1 MTDPIQILLA
11 VVVTALTIMLIIVG
25 IELLRVLK
33 EARKTMERTNRI
45 LDDVETISSS
55 VSGPVSKFSNL
66 IQGMQQGAS
75 VINTITRILDK
86 RFGKSE
92 KSE

>member
-25 IELLRVLK
+25 IELLQVLK
-33 EARKTMERTNRI
+33 EARKTLKRTNAI
-45 LDDVETISSS
+45 LDDIETISSS

-66 IQGMQQGAS
+66 IQGMQQGAT
-75 VINTITRILDK
+75 VISTITRILEK
-86 RFGKSE
+86 RFGNDE
-92 KSE
+92 KSQ